1 MTRPIFVSSVIQIK
15 IAVEQS
21 RAFTLLSMYYSP
33 YKGELYLRGYGSCS
47 KNGKCTVKFFSK
59 NLEK

>member
-1 MTRPIFVSSVIQIK
+1 
-15 IAVEQS
+15 
-21 RAFTLLSMYYSP
+21 MYYSP

-47 KNGKCTVKFFSK
+47 KNGKFTVKFFSK